1 MKPKNILLYVDAS
14 KESRAALDVAVDYS
28 GPETTIIAVN
38 VVNRQTVI
46 QLTRSGEISLAEAE
60 VELEE
65 NGWCYLYDAEEIAKS
80 AGASIVILQESG
92 YPEEVLPRLAS
103 EYGVDL
109 IIIGH
114 TPGLG
119 QASLAQQLIE
129 HAPCAV
135 LVVK

>member
-28 GPETTIIAVN
+28 GPET
-38 VVNRQTVI
+38 TVI